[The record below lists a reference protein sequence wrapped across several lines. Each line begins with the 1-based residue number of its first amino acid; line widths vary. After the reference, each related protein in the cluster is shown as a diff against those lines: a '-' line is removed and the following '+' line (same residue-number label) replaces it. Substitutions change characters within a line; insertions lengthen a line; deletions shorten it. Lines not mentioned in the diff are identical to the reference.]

1 MIWQIVFSILIVAIS
16 SFLWRVRGGLDIWKG
31 DNVPMNK
38 IWYAVASGFQYGN
51 GRINMR
57 LLIDGVNQ
65 VFRQADYITR
75 N

>member
-1 MIWQIVFSILIVAIS
+1 MVDIS
-16 SFLWRVRGGLDIWKG
+16 QKEIEENNLKIPV
-31 DNVPMNK
+31 

-65 VFRQADYITR
+65 AFRQADYITR